1 MIEPSF
7 ILLNIV
13 DNWLLVI
20 VELFT
25 GREYH
30 WSGKKPG

>member
-1 MIEPSF
+1 MIELSF
-7 ILLNIV
+7 ILLNTI

-30 WSGKKPG
+30 WSGRKTG